1 LRIHGEL
8 AHTGFQMNP
17 VSLYSLIGGT
27 FGLVW
32 WVAGCTAAPASR
44 RVLWLSVGAA
54 IFCGLFALAL
64 RNPGPSVAFGVF
76 NGARYGIACTA
87 EAVAII
93 VAIIV
98 LKRTGAAARIPPVV
112 SAIVG
117 LHFIGLWWALPMP
130 VFLFDAAGLVLAG
143 AVIAIMPIP
152 DGTANGRR
160 LLLTGLTSA
169 AVLWASSLYSL
180 LE

>member
-1 LRIHGEL
+1 
-8 AHTGFQMNP
+8 MNP
-17 VSLYSLIGGT
+17 VALYSLIGGT

-32 WVAGCTAAPASR
+32 WVAGCTAVPASR
-44 RVLWLSVGAA
+44 RALWMSVGAV
-54 IFCGLFALAL
+54 IFCGLLALAV
-64 RNPGPSVAFGVF
+64 RNHGPSAPSGAF

-87 EAVAII
+87 EAVAIV

-117 LHFIGLWWALPMP
+117 LHFIGLWWALPMS
-130 VFLFDAAGLVLAG
+130 VFLFDAAGLMLAG
-143 AVIAIMPIP
+143 AVIAIMPIA
-152 DGTANGRR
+152 DRNASGRR

>member
-1 LRIHGEL
+1 MGRSIILV
-8 AHTGFQMNP
+8 FMNP
-17 VSLYSLIGGT
+17 VALYSLIGGA

-32 WVAGCTAAPASR
+32 WIAGCKAAPAANR
-44 RVLWLSVGAA
+44 RGLWLSVGVV
-54 IFCGLFALAL
+54 IFCGLIALAVRTHGL
-64 RNPGPSVAFGVF
+64 SSPSGVF

-87 EAVAII
+87 ETLAIVI
-93 VAIIV
+93 AIIV
-98 LKRTGAAARIPPVV
+98 LRRAGATARVPPVV

-130 VFLFDAAGLVLAG
+130 VFLFDAAGLALAG
-143 AVIAIMPIP
+143 VVIAVMPIA
-152 DGTANGRR
+152 DGSATNRR
-160 LLLTGLTSA
+160 LLLTGFTSA